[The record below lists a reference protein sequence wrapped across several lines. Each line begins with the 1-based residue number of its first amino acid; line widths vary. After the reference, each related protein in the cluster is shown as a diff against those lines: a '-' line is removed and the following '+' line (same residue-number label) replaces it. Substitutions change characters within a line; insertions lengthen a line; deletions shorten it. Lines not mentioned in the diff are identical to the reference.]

1 MQVKALQVGRI
12 KLFWRYGF
20 SEDDRR
26 EADALGYSRL
36 CGFRF
41 LKGFSGLIGPYVL
54 FLLFVGQHCSGSHG

>member
-26 EADALGYSRL
+26 VADGLDYSRL
-36 CGFRF
+36 FGFRF
-41 LKGFSGLIGPYVL
+41 LKGLAG
-54 FLLFVGQHCSGSHG
+54 

>member
-1 MQVKALQVGRI
+1 MQVKALQEGRI

-26 EADALGYSRL
+26 VTDGLGHSRL

-41 LKGFSGLIGPYVL
+41 
-54 FLLFVGQHCSGSHG
+54 